1 MIRISSHAAIRLLER
16 IAEIDIRPIRHLATE
31 HLGRSPMDGELIEAI
46 FTSTGLTWAHI
57 YKMLPMRTIEQAVA
71 AGATSIRTGDA
82 RYIVENHVLV
92 TVAPNSVRR
101 GKTIKK
107 TPKSREK
114 YHRMINEEV

>member
-1 MIRISSHAAIRLLER
+1 MIRISCHAAIRLLER
-16 IAEIDIRPIRHLATE
+16 VAGLDLCHLRWAATE
-31 HLGRSPMDGELIEAI
+31 ELGRSPMDGELIEVI
-46 FTSTGLTWAHI
+46 FEHTGLSWAHI

-82 RYIVENHVLV
+82 RYIVENRVLV

-107 TPKSREK
+107 APKSREK
-114 YHRMINEEV
+114 FQRMREL